1 MMQNL
6 LELHLRIML
15 KTTDDILRN
24 FQLLTMSLYI
34 VQCTVFPYIP
44 AAAACL
50 NHFTSGAV
58 GGSLKLLS

>member
-24 FQLLTMSLYI
+24 FQLLTSVSL
-34 VQCTVFPYIP
+34 CTMKSLS
-44 AAAACL
+44 CL
-50 NHFTSGAV
+50 PKPLPFCVKMVVEWQFETI
-58 GGSLKLLS
+58 LF